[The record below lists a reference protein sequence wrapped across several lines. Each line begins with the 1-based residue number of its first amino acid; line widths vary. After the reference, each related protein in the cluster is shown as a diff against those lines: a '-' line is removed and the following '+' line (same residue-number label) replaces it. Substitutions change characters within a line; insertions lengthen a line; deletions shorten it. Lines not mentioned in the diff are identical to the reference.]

1 MLTHWPKIKEGER
14 KGKCVKKRILGY
26 IPQEGLYMKP
36 LVQILTSPN
45 TSDRFWCRKLILNLM
60 NMITRTVYWNNYYL
74 SLEFFYTPSQQK
86 GLDSSLGNALL
97 YSHSVA
103 IPITMQAYFLNV
115 YFLDTWMHYLFYNFT
130 LCLLSSTFNAIL
142 F

>member
-1 MLTHWPKIKEGER
+1 MGKE
-14 KGKCVKKRILGY
+14 KNIVLGH
-26 IPQEGLYMKP
+26 ITQEGLYMKP
-36 LVQILTSPN
+36 LVQMLTFQN
-45 TSDRFWCRKLILNLM
+45 TSYRFWCRKLVLNLI
-60 NMITRTVYWNNYYL
+60 NMITRTVYWNNYCLY
-74 SLEFFYTPSQQK
+74 LEFSYAPSQQK

-97 YSHSVA
+97 HSHSVA

-115 YFLDTWMHYLFYNFT
+115 HFLDTWMHYLFYNFI